1 MSAAHAN
8 PRHLRGALS
17 EPPRADTAKGGP
29 AEPAEK
35 VSAPQPPTALSRRF
49 VRYLVGF
56 GVGVA
61 LGLAPFLGTVGVPGF
76 VPLADLLP
84 LTLQERVRALAP
96 IVMGV
101 LAVVVQFGSG
111 ARTSQ
116 RRLRRRFALT
126 LVALGGGF
134 LLLVVLQARL
144 VREVDILGGER
155 TVRYAVGLERPATCD
170 CPPQLSDR
178 ECIAQ
183 LSLDPARVETCWG
196 TGPTRMS
203 ELALTLGYLLVIGG
217 FGGLIGL
224 LLLQEES
231 RRRRR

>member
-1 MSAAHAN
+1 MTEPSADERPEGASAD
-8 PRHLRGALS
+8 PR
-17 EPPRADTAKGGP
+17 
-29 AEPAEK
+29 
-35 VSAPQPPTALSRRF
+35 PPTPLSRRF

-61 LGLAPFLGTVGVPGF
+61 LGLAPFLGTAGVPGF
-76 VPLADLLP
+76 VPLVDLLP
-84 LTLQERVRALAP
+84 LTLHDRVAALAP

-101 LAVVVQFGSG
+101 LAVVVQFGS
-111 ARTSQ
+111 AVRTSQ
-116 RRLRRRFALT
+116 RRLRRRFAIT
-126 LVALGGGF
+126 LAVLGGGF
-134 LLLVVLQARL
+134 VLLVVLQALL

-170 CPPQLSDR
+170 CPQRLSDR
-178 ECIAQ
+178 ECVAQ

-196 TGPTRMS
+196 TGPTRLS

-217 FGGLIGL
+217 FGGLVGL
-224 LLLQEES
+224 LLLHEET

>member
-1 MSAAHAN
+1 L
-8 PRHLRGALS
+8 PVVS
-17 EPPRADTAKGGP
+17 EPGTEERPPILPVDPR
-29 AEPAEK
+29 
-35 VSAPQPPTALSRRF
+35 PPTSLSRRF

-56 GVGVA
+56 GVGVT

-76 VPLADLLP
+76 VPLVDLLP
-84 LTLQERVRALAP
+84 LNLQERVAALAP

-101 LAVVVQFGSG
+101 LAVVVQFGS
-111 ARTSQ
+111 AVRTSQ
-116 RRLRRRFALT
+116 RRLRRRFAIT
-126 LVALGGGF
+126 LAVLGGGF
-134 LLLVVLQARL
+134 VLLVVLQALL
-144 VREVDILGGER
+144 VQEVDILGGEK
-155 TVRYAVGLERPATCD
+155 TVRYAVWLNRPDTCD
-170 CPPQLSDR
+170 CPPRLSHR

-217 FGGLIGL
+217 FGGLVGL
-224 LLLQEES
+224 LLLQEEA

>member
-1 MSAAHAN
+1 MSERSAGDE
-8 PRHLRGALS
+8 PRG
-17 EPPRADTAKGGP
+17 
-29 AEPAEK
+29 EPAGLRPRPPP
-35 VSAPQPPTALSRRF
+35 APPTPLSRRF

-61 LGLAPFLGTVGVPGF
+61 LGLAPFLGTLGVPGF
-76 VPLADLLP
+76 VPLVELLP
-84 LTLQERVRALAP
+84 DTLHNRVAALAP

-111 ARTSQ
+111 ARASE
-116 RRLRRRFALT
+116 RRLRRRFAIT
-126 LVALGGGF
+126 LAVLGGGF
-134 LLLVVLQARL
+134 LLLVVLQALL
-144 VREVDILGGER
+144 VQEVDILGGER
-155 TVRYAVGLERPATCD
+155 TVRYAVGGERPDTCD
-170 CPPQLSDR
+170 CPPRLSAR

-196 TGPTRMS
+196 TGATRMR
-203 ELALTLGYLLVIGG
+203 ELALTLAYLLVIGG
-217 FGGLIGL
+217 FGGLVGL